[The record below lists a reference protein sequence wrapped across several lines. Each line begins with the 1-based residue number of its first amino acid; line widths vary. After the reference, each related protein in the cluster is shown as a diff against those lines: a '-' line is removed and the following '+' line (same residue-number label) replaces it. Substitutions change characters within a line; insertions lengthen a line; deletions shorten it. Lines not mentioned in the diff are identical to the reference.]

1 MSAPVAILPAS
12 SRQWPL
18 DQILVDFEAVSENQV
33 ISVPWT
39 IRHASEGTAVFGAT
53 GSGKTS
59 GSGRYIAQAMLRAG
73 FGGLVLCAKPDE
85 ADRWCEWAETCG
97 RRKDVRLFG
106 AETGFGFNFLDHELN
121 RHGPGAGISENAV
134 SILMQCAER
143 SGGGRSED
151 GIWEQAA
158 RQWYRNAFDL
168 LRLAAVPVTISVL
181 HKMVTDPK
189 ELEKVLALAGA
200 RAGLSNRD
208 QHDREAV
215 ARYFRGE
222 WATMAER
229 TQASV
234 RMNIT
239 AILDPLARGIG
250 HELFCRYT
258 TLTPEEARAGAIL
271 VIDLPVKVYGELG
284 RFAAIIWKYLFQ
296 CAAERQVAGDTTRPL
311 FIFADE
317 AQFFITS
324 KDAEFQTT
332 ARSSRTATVYLT
344 QNFPNLLAE
353 LGGEGRG
360 KARVDSLMGNLQ
372 TKLFHQ
378 NSDPETNRWAAEI
391 LTKGMQTR
399 SSTNAGFSF
408 GSGDGGSGGS
418 SEQEL
423 IDYEVQ
429 PREFLKLAKGGPEYD
444 ALVTAVLFQ
453 GGRIFPNGKH
463 WVPVGFD
470 QQPQP

>member
-1 MSAPVAILPAS
+1 MSTTES
-12 SRQWPL
+12 WPL
-18 DQILVDFEAVSENQV
+18 ESVLLDFEGVDQNRIV
-33 ISVPWT
+33 NIPWT
-39 IRHASEGTAVFGAT
+39 IRHACEGTGIFGAT

-59 GSGRYIAQAMLRAG
+59 GSGRNIAMSMLRAG

-85 ADRWCEWAETCG
+85 ADRWCEWAEQCG
-97 RRKDVRLFG
+97 RLDDVKLFG

-121 RHGPGAGISENAV
+121 RSGPGAGISENAV

-143 SGGGRSED
+143 GGEGKSED

-158 RQWYRNAFDL
+158 KQWYRNAFDL
-168 LRLAAVPVTISVL
+168 LRIAADPVTVSTL

-189 ELEKVLALAGA
+189 TIEKAIALANA
-200 RAGLSNRD
+200 RTDLAPRD
-208 QHDREAV
+208 RHDLAAV
-215 ARYFRGE
+215 IRYFKGE

-250 HELFCRYT
+250 HELFCRHT
-258 TLTPEEARAGAIL
+258 TLTPEEARKGSIL
-271 VIDLPVKVYGELG
+271 IIDLPVKVYNELG
-284 RFAAIIWKYLFQ
+284 RFAAVIWKYLFQ
-296 CAAERQVAGDTTRPL
+296 CASEREVTVDATRPL
-311 FIFADE
+311 FLFADE

-344 QNFPNLLAE
+344 QNLPNLLAE
-353 LGGEGRG
+353 LGGSGRG
-360 KARVDSLMGNLQ
+360 KARVDSLLGNLQ
-372 TKLFHQ
+372 TKLWHQ

-391 LTKGMQTR
+391 ITKGKTTR
-399 SSTNAGFSF
+399 TSTNAGFSF

-429 PREFLKLAKGGPEYD
+429 PREFLKLAKGGPDYD
-444 ALVTAVLFQ
+444 AIVTAVLFQ
-453 GGRIFPNGKH
+453 GGREFPNGRH
-463 WVPVGFD
+463 WMPVGFD
-470 QQPQP
+470 QQQS

>member
-1 MSAPVAILPAS
+1 MSTPIPSAS
-12 SRQWPL
+12 WPL
-18 DQILVDFEAVSENQV
+18 DAVLLDFEGVDRNRIVQ
-33 ISVPWT
+33 IPWT
-39 IRHASEGTAVFGAT
+39 IRHACEGTAIFGAT

-59 GSGRYIAQAMLRAG
+59 GSGRNIAKSMLGAG

-85 ADRWCEWAETCG
+85 ADRWCGWAEECG
-97 RRKDVRLFG
+97 RLDDVKLFG
-106 AETGFGFNFLDHELN
+106 TDTGYGFNFLDHELN
-121 RHGPGAGISENAV
+121 RSGPGAGISENAV

-143 SGGGRSED
+143 SGGGKSED

-168 LRLAAVPVTISVL
+168 LRIAAEPVTVSAL
-181 HKMVTDPK
+181 HMMVTDPK
-189 ELEKVLALAGA
+189 AVEKAIALANA
-200 RAGLSNRD
+200 RSNLDPRD
-208 QHDREAV
+208 RHDLAAV
-215 ARYFRGE
+215 TRYFKGE
-222 WATMAER
+222 WETMAER

-250 HELFCRYT
+250 HELFCRHT
-258 TLTPEEARAGAIL
+258 TLTPEEARNGSIL
-271 VIDLPVKVYGELG
+271 VIDLPVKVYNELG
-284 RFAAIIWKYLFQ
+284 RFAAVIWKYLFQ
-296 CAAERQVAGDTTRPL
+296 CAAEREVAGDGSRPL
-311 FIFADE
+311 FLFADE

-344 QNFPNLLAE
+344 QNLPNLLAE
-353 LGGEGRG
+353 LGGSGRG
-360 KARVDSLMGNLQ
+360 KARVDSLLGNLQ
-372 TKLFHQ
+372 TKLWHQ

-391 LTKGMQTR
+391 LTKGKTVR
-399 SSTNAGFSF
+399 TSTNAGFSF

-423 IDYEVQ
+423 IDYEVL

-444 ALVTAVLFQ
+444 AIVTAVLFQ
-453 GGRIFPNGKH
+453 GGREFPNGRH
-463 WVPVGFD
+463 WLPVGFD
-470 QQPQP
+470 QQNS

>member
-1 MSAPVAILPAS
+1 MSTPIPS
-12 SRQWPL
+12 TSWPL
-18 DQILVDFEAVSENQV
+18 DSVLLDFEGVDRNRIVQ
-33 ISVPWT
+33 VPWT
-39 IRHASEGTAVFGAT
+39 IRHACEGTAIFGAT

-59 GSGRYIAQAMLRAG
+59 GSGRDIARSMLRAG

-85 ADRWCEWAETCG
+85 ADRWCGWAEECG
-97 RRKDVRLFG
+97 RLDEVKLFG
-106 AETGFGFNFLDHELN
+106 ADTGYGFNFLDHELN
-121 RHGPGAGISENAV
+121 RSGPGAGISENAV

-143 SGGGRSED
+143 SGGGKSED

-168 LRLAAVPVTISVL
+168 LRIAAEPVTVSAL
-181 HKMVTDPK
+181 HMMVTDPK
-189 ELEKVLALAGA
+189 AVEKAIALANA
-200 RAGLSNRD
+200 RSDLGPRD
-208 QHDREAV
+208 RHDLAAV
-215 ARYFRGE
+215 TRYFKGE
-222 WATMAER
+222 WETMAER

-250 HELFCRYT
+250 HELFCKHT
-258 TLTPEEARAGAIL
+258 TLTPEESRNGAIL
-271 VIDLPVKVYGELG
+271 VIDLPVKVYNELG
-284 RFAAIIWKYLFQ
+284 RFAAVIWKYLFQ
-296 CAAERQVAGDTTRPL
+296 CAAEREVAGDGSRPL
-311 FIFADE
+311 FLFADE

-344 QNFPNLLAE
+344 QNLPNLLAE
-353 LGGEGRG
+353 LGGSGRG
-360 KARVDSLMGNLQ
+360 KARVDSLLGNLQ
-372 TKLFHQ
+372 TKLWHQ

-391 LTKGMQTR
+391 LTKGKTTR
-399 SSTNAGFSF
+399 ISTNAGFSF

-444 ALVTAVLFQ
+444 AIVTAVLFQ
-453 GGRIFPNGKH
+453 GGREFPNGRH
-463 WVPVGFD
+463 WLPVGFD
-470 QQPQP
+470 QQNS